1 MQTETPW
8 SVDHNPLYPDMVHI
22 SAHGIKSATIS
33 CFQPGSS
40 MAHIVITVQNPAGD
54 LYQMRVTRG
63 SDGLLK
69 VQERLIDA
77 QPAQSPREVPA
88 HAG

>member
-1 MQTETPW
+1 MSDPW
-8 SVDHNPLYPDMVHI
+8 TVDHNPAYPDMVHI
-22 SAHGIKSATIS
+22 SAQGIKSAMIS
-33 CFQPGSS
+33 CFQPGSYL
-40 MAHIVITVQNPAGD
+40 AHIVITVRTPAGD
-54 LYQMRVTRG
+54 VHQLSVKPG
-63 SDGLLK
+63 PGGLLK